1 MKRPQTPRCG
11 TVMVLLGML
20 LPGSATAQ
28 IDYRNL
34 DDDRPVVTEDA
45 YPVERYAFEFILPYH
60 FEAEP
65 GGASVHVTVP
75 ELAYGVLANTQIG
88 IKAPIAAVSES
99 GDTEAGL
106 SGLRLFT
113 LYNFN
118 TESRWLPALAVRGDL
133 SLPLGSLGGDATR
146 VTLKGIATRSWG
158 ATRAHVNAAWSFGE
172 DEPLAVAEPA
182 ARWSA
187 SVAVDRAFIRRS
199 LLLIGALSA
208 SEASSGSPTEVN
220 AALGFR
226 WQWTPTV
233 VLDAGIQRRLRDGI
247 GPDIGVTV
255 GLSHAFALRGL
266 MPSGGR

>member
-1 MKRPQTPRCG
+1 MKGWQG
-11 TVMVLLGML
+11 TVCRAAMVLVWSL
-20 LPGSATAQ
+20 LPGALAAQ

-34 DDDRPVVTEDA
+34 DDDRPVATEDA
-45 YPVERYAFEFILPYH
+45 YPVERFAFEFILPYH

-65 GGASVHVTVP
+65 GGGSVHVTVP

-88 IKAPIAAVSES
+88 IKAPIAAVAES
-99 GDTEAGL
+99 GETEVGL
-106 SGLRLFT
+106 SGLRLFA
-113 LYNFN
+113 LHNFN
-118 TESRWLPALAVRGDL
+118 TESRWLPALALRGDL

-146 VTLKGIATRSWG
+146 ATLKAIATRSWG

-172 DEPLAVAEPA
+172 DEPLAVAESA

-187 SVAVDRAFIRRS
+187 SVALDRAFIRRS
-199 LLLIGALSA
+199 LLLIGEISA
-208 SEASSGSPTEVN
+208 SEALSGSPTEVN
-220 AALGFR
+220 AAVGFR
-226 WQWTPTV
+226 WQWTPTF

-247 GPDIGVTV
+247 GPDIGLTV